1 MHPPSKAA
9 CMRNVSAS
17 ADILGAEFELQPG
30 KRYQVRAANVCGS
43 VACGEWLVAGVA
55 HQPAGEAVGKRR
67 ASWRKGSWS
76 ILANIPMQE
85 VVAVK
90 GTADAAALDIPAHY
104 RFLTIRLRQAE
115 SVSEDDVR
123 LNTQNRY
130 LSAVNSSC
138 QKPACIVCY

>member
-1 MHPPSKAA
+1 MCARRQTSWEQSSSCSRGSGTKH
-9 CMRNVSAS
+9 V
-17 ADILGAEFELQPG
+17 LQTS
-30 KRYQVRAANVCGS
+30 VDLWC
-43 VACGEWLVAGVA
+43 VACGVWLVAGVA

-67 ASWRKGSWS
+67 ASWHKGSWS
-76 ILANIPMQE
+76 VLANIPMQE

-115 SVSEDDVR
+115 SVSEDDFR
-123 LNTQNRY
+123 LNTHNRY